1 MGAATIR
8 IFLADGTPHGIRI
21 LDKSNWTGRGVE
33 FSRLDWPRARLRDD
47 LARPGVYVLT
57 GEGDDGVMR
66 VYVGEADLL
75 ATRIGQHYSG
85 PGAREF
91 WTRAVTF
98 SSTNDSLNK
107 AHVRHIEARLV
118 GLALAAKRCKVENS
132 NLPSEPKLSE
142 YDRAEAESFLEDML
156 LIYPLVGIDAFEPAV
171 AKAAAAQPLLHLH
184 AKGITA
190 QGREAPEGFVVE
202 AGSRARKAEVP
213 SLHAHIRTLRRQ
225 LVSNGVLADDD
236 GGDDYRV
243 TQDFAFN
250 SPSTAAAVL
259 LGRTANGRMEWKD
272 ATGTTLKAIQEA
284 AGA

>member
-47 LARPGVYVLT
+47 LAKPGVYVLT
-57 GEGDDGVMR
+57 GEGDDGIMR

-85 PGAREF
+85 PGAKIF
-91 WTRAVTF
+91 WTRAVAF
-98 SSTNDSLNK
+98 SSTNDNLNK

-118 GLALAAKRCKVENS
+118 GLAQAAKRCKVENS

-156 LIYPLVGIDAFEPAV
+156 LIYPLVGIEAFTPTAD
-171 AKAAAAQPLLHLH
+171 KPSPGRPLLHL
-184 AKGITA
+184 KVKSV
-190 QGREAPEGFVVE
+190 EATGQESPEGFVVFK
-202 AGSRARKAEVP
+202 GSRASKEETGVI
-213 SLHAHIRTLRRQ
+213 HAFLRTQRAQ
-225 LVSNGVLADDD
+225 LLASSVLAPDAA
-236 GGDDYRV
+236 GLVV
-243 TQDFAFN
+243 TQDYTFS
-250 SPSTAAAVL
+250 SPSTASGVL
-259 LGRTANGRMEWKD
+259 LGRNSNGRVEWRD
-272 ATGTTLKAIQEA
+272 VAGTTLKALQEA